1 MSEGTNTFKV
11 TQTGQSAS
19 VDALPTT
26 TVYASTNT
34 KSVLADVSATYSE
47 NKPDDKV
54 LSNSN
59 TDTIKGQYKYFI
71 GCYSDSTFANKEY
84 SVTSVRTTD
93 MKKSDWMNGKTVSY
107 TITVP
112 AGTKGM
118 YIAIPAGI
126 DDSGASLK
134 VKQVN
139 TNAYVNAE
147 MVDNKRTL
155 SLTCGGDHTKDY
167 VIFSWSFPGGTTGE
181 EPFEIT
187 SF

>member
-1 MSEGTNTFKV
+1 
-11 TQTGQSAS
+11 
-19 VDALPTT
+19 
-26 TVYASTNT
+26 
-34 KSVLADVSATYSE
+34 
-47 NKPDDKV
+47 
-54 LSNSN
+54 
-59 TDTIKGQYKYFI
+59 
-71 GCYSDSTFANKEY
+71 
-84 SVTSVRTTD
+84 
-93 MKKSDWMNGKTVSY
+93 MKKSDWMNGTTVSY

-126 DDSGASLK
+126 DDSGESLK

-147 MVDNKRTL
+147 MVANKRTL